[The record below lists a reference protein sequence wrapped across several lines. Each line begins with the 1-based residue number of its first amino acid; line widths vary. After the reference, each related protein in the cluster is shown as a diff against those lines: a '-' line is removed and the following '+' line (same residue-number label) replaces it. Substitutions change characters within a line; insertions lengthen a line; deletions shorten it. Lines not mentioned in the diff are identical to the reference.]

1 MSVKDRGPQF
11 EQQTCQ
17 VAAVV
22 PQGSKE
28 DGGWNASDW
37 LSRDVCRCRDPK
49 ETVNLLLT
57 SGQDQRKMAQ
67 YAQYAIVAAQEALDD
82 AGWYP
87 KTSYDQ
93 EMTVS
98 YPLLNVAK
106 SKLTHSLGRLHRL
119 RNRQS

>member
-1 MSVKDRGPQF
+1 MLTNLGVRRSWKRLINGECGIVSVKDRGPQF

-17 VAAVV
+17 VAAAV

-37 LSRDVCRCRDPK
+37 LSRD
-49 ETVNLLLT
+49 
-57 SGQDQRKMAQ
+57 DQRKMAQ

-93 EMTVS
+93 EMTGVCIGS
-98 YPLLNVAK
+98 GIG
-106 SKLTHSLGRLHRL
+106 SLEDIYDTSLAYDKG
-119 RNRQS
+119 S